1 MSERHLYDND
11 SQFKGSIDDDGRI
24 YDATHRY
31 IGRIENG
38 TVYDYRDIPQG
49 TVRENGMVMDYFR
62 QEVGQSF
69 GTGFSGPA
77 SVSREEMG
85 RVRADIASQGR
96 GSDYGAFLLA
106 DRARGLLGTCDED
119 MDDGAMDDED
129 DDDSF
134 DSDPW
139 EPHHPRRSNDVYDSA
154 SQGDQMNGCGGAIGC
169 LGLVV
174 LVIVLLI
181 RSC

>member
-1 MSERHLYDND
+1 MSEGHLYDND

-31 IGRIENG
+31 IGRIEDG

-62 QEVGQSF
+62 HEVGQSF

-85 RVRADIASQGR
+85 RVRADIASEGR

-106 DRARGLLGTCDED
+106 DRARGPLGTCDED
-119 MDDGAMDDED
+119 MDDED
-129 DDDSF
+129 DDDAPG
-134 DSDPW
+134 SDPW
-139 EPHHPRRSNDVYDSA
+139 EPHAPRRRNAGYDSA
-154 SQGDQMNGCGGAIGC
+154 SPGDRVGGCLDAIGC
-169 LGLVV
+169 LVLVV
-174 LVIVLLI
+174 IVIVLLI

>member
-1 MSERHLYDND
+1 MSERHLYDSD

-49 TVRENGMVMDYFR
+49 TVRENEMVMDNFR
-62 QEVGQSF
+62 HEVGQSF
-69 GTGFSGPA
+69 GTGFSGPT

-85 RVRADIASQGR
+85 CVRSDIASQGH

-106 DRARGLLGTCDED
+106 DRARGPLGTCDED

-129 DDDSF
+129 DDYSSG
-134 DSDPW
+134 SDPW
-139 EPHHPRRSNDVYDSA
+139 EPHAPRRSNIEYDSA
-154 SQGDQMNGCGGAIGC
+154 SPDGQVSGCVNAIGC
-169 LGLVV
+169 LGFVV